1 MKLTEENKKL
11 LLSWGETEDDL
22 WQIEE
27 ATKAKNTKYS
37 LYFDGKCFG
46 QISRKSAIEI
56 LGFETYLS
64 GIARSAFH
72 CSAFRSN
79 EKGYGVS
86 FDSNDLVRS

>member
-46 QISRKSAIEI
+46 QISRKSAIEV
-56 LGFETYLS
+56 LGIETYLS
-64 GIARSAFH
+64 GISRSAFH
-72 CSAFRSN
+72 RTATRNN
-79 EKGYGVS
+79 EEGYAVF
-86 FDSNDLVRS
+86 FDSSNLFKE